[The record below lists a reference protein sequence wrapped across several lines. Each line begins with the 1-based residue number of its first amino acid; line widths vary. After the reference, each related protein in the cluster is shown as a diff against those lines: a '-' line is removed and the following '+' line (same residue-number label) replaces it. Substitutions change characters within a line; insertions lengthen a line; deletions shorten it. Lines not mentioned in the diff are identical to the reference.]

1 MIKEELQL
9 PLLENVNEKE
19 SRLNEALRNANRVIR
34 IIKNTNFF

>member
-1 MIKEELQL
+1 MIKEELLL